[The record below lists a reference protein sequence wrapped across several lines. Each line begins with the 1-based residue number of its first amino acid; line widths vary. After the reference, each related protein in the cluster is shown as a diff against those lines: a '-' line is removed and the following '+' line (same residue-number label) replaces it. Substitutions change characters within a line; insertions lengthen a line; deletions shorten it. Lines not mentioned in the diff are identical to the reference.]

1 MKRKDMIK
9 LFEKNGWTFARH
21 GGNHD
26 VYMKNGMIETIP
38 RHGEINEFLAKA
50 IIKRHKLK

>member
-38 RHGEINEFLAKA
+38 GHGEINEFLAKA
-50 IIKRHKLK
+50 IIKRHKL